1 MKQCDG
7 SSWRFLQKLISS
19 VNVVLLLTVSV
30 FSQTI
35 KSTSTKHSPLCT
47 YDSAV
52 QMALQQ
58 INATKTIDDPVQRI
72 SILVRGADLLWPYE
86 RQKSR
91 TAFAEAFAL
100 ARGAFK
106 KYGDAPKRSG
116 RGLLTETP
124 DQRYV
129 VIRAVAKRDEQ
140 WARQLTEE
148 VLREDAASSNQPG
161 SQDSDR
167 ARTADKL
174 LQSAMFL
181 LSHNIGAAN
190 ELAEISLRYPATLTL
205 TRFMYK
211 LAELNQAA
219 ADDFY
224 MHALTVYGG
233 KPLRE
238 FLYLAAY
245 PFGADHSGDMPVM
258 GNYSVPATFLPNSH
272 LQNLFVRKLVE
283 RSRYALEN
291 GVDEVDNYNE
301 LSGLG
306 HIVQTITSL
315 EQKLQDKSPALSEQM
330 IQLRS
335 RLLNSLSAETQA
347 TLLATTQRI
356 ESTDRETFEERV
368 EAIANNPNANKR
380 DELLVT
386 TILNARSLEPLENI
400 LKAAAK
406 IEDISVRSQLLDWFY
421 FNRSRQAKNE
431 KHFEEAAKLARNVQQ
446 MDQRAYLYSEIAT
459 ELIQQIESQS
469 ELRQMLEEIVGTAQ
483 KAESSMVSARALL
496 AAATLYLKI
505 DPDRAVAVLANA
517 IQTINRLESPDFSEP
532 LVIRKIEGRNFARY
546 AAYQTPSFNPE
557 TAFRNMA
564 QLDFDSAIV
573 QSTTI
578 IDRLLRA
585 QVSFA
590 LADYCL
596 AQPKQ
601 KTGKS

>member
-1 MKQCDG
+1 MKQFDG
-7 SSWRFLQKLISS
+7 SSWRIVQKLVSA
-19 VNVVLLLTVSV
+19 VNVALLLSASI
-30 FSQTI
+30 FAQTI
-35 KSTSTKHSPLCT
+35 KSTSANHSALCT

-58 INATKTIDDPVQRI
+58 INAAKTIDDPVQRV

-91 TAFAEAFAL
+91 TAFVEAFAF
-100 ARGAFK
+100 AKEAFK

-116 RGLLTETP
+116 RGLLTETL

-129 VIRAVAKRDEQ
+129 VIRAVAKRDVQ
-140 WARQLTEE
+140 WASQLTEE
-148 VLREDAASSNQPG
+148 ILREDRASSNQPG
-161 SQDSDR
+161 GQDFGQV
-167 ARTADKL
+167 RTADKL
-174 LQSAMFL
+174 LQAAMSL
-181 LSHNIGAAN
+181 LSHDLVAAN
-190 ELAEISLRYPATLTL
+190 QFAETSLRYPATLTL

-211 LAELNQAA
+211 LAELNQSA

-224 MHALTVYGG
+224 LRALTRYGG
-233 KPLRE
+233 KPLGE

-258 GNYSVPATFLPNSH
+258 GNYSVPATFLPNPN
-272 LQNLFVRKLVE
+272 LQSLFVRNLFE
-283 RSRYALEN
+283 RGERALEN
-291 GVDEVDNYNE
+291 GLDEADNYNE

-306 HIVQTITSL
+306 HIAQTITSL
-315 EQKLQDKSPALSEQM
+315 EQKLKDKSPGLSEQLL
-330 IQLRS
+330 QLRS
-335 RLLNSLSAETQA
+335 RLLNSLPAETQVN
-347 TLLATTQRI
+347 LLANTQRI
-356 ESTDRETFEERV
+356 DPTDRNTFEERV

-386 TILNARSLEPLENI
+386 TVLSARSQEPLENI

-406 IEDISVRSQLLDWFY
+406 IEDTSVRSQLLDWFY

-431 KHFEEAAKLARNVQQ
+431 KHFEEAAKLARNVEQL
-446 MDQRAYLYSEIAT
+446 DQRAYLYSEIAN
-459 ELIQQIESQS
+459 ELIQQNESQA
-469 ELRQMLEEIVGTAQ
+469 ELRQMLEAIIGTAQ
-483 KAESSMVSARALL
+483 RAENSMTSARALL

-505 DPDRAVAVLANA
+505 DPDRAVAVLATA
-517 IQTINRLESPDFSEP
+517 IQTINRLDSPDFSEP

-546 AAYQTPSFNPE
+546 AAYQTPAFNPE
-557 TAFRNMA
+557 AAFRKMA

-573 QSTTI
+573 QSTSIT
-578 IDRLLRA
+578 DKLLRA

-596 AQPKQ
+596 ERPKQ
-601 KTGKS
+601 KPGKS